1 MGTALSLLFSL
12 VSPVD
17 GAFLLPE
24 TRDQPMHV
32 GSLQLFTPPPDRDVP
47 DLAEIYAAAVGTAD
61 VAPLFRKRLRR
72 GVGTL
77 GQWAWEED
85 PQLDLEHHVRH
96 SSLPRP
102 GRMRELLALCS
113 RLHSTLL
120 DRQRPLWEMH
130 LIEGLE
136 DGRFAVYTKI
146 HHALLDGVSGL
157 RLLERSLSPDADERD
172 MPMPFALRPGGP
184 RRGSPNVRSLLSSGL
199 HAAVDAATLGP
210 KVAALVE
217 HGLRHPAAVLPGQ
230 APRSILNVPITG
242 SRRFAGDAW
251 ELDRLRRVA
260 KKAGATINDVVL
272 AMSAGALRDYLRGLD
287 ALPSE
292 PLVAMTPVS
301 LRTDEG
307 AGGSAGGN
315 AVGAILVSL
324 GTHLA
329 DAEQRL
335 LHVRDSSREA
345 KGSLRGLSQLQVTA
359 LSAGIMAPLVLHT
372 AFGVPPVVRPPFN
385 LIISNVP
392 GPRRPL
398 YWNGAHLDGMY
409 PLSIPTAGQALNIT
423 CTSYDT
429 QLQFGLTGCRR
440 TLPHL
445 QSMLGGLDD
454 ALAAL
459 EKAFA

>member
-1 MGTALSLLFSL
+1 LSLLPSL

-17 GAFLLPE
+17 GAFLIPE

-32 GSLQLFTPPPDRDVP
+32 GSLQLFSPPPDSGVH
-47 DLAEIYAAAVGTAD
+47 DLGEIYATAVATQD
-61 VAPLFRKRLRR
+61 IAPLFRKRLTR
-72 GVGTL
+72 GLSTL
-77 GQWAWEED
+77 GQWAWVED
-85 PQLDLEHHVRH
+85 GQIDLEHHVRH

-157 RLLERSLSPDADERD
+157 RLLERSLSRDAAERE
-172 MPMPFALRPGGP
+172 MPMPFASRRRARRSGGFDL
-184 RRGSPNVRSLLSSGL
+184 GSVLSSGV
-199 HAAVDAATLGP
+199 HAAADVATLGP

-217 HGLRHPAAVLPGQ
+217 RGLRHSGAVLPGQ

-251 ELDRLRRVA
+251 DLDRIRTGA
-260 KKAGATINDVVL
+260 KKADATINDVVL
-272 AMSAGALRDYLRGLD
+272 AMSAGALRDYLTGLD
-287 ALPSE
+287 ALPDD

-301 LRTDEG
+301 LRSDDTAE
-307 AGGSAGGN
+307 GN

-329 DAEQRL
+329 DAEERL
-335 LHVRDSSREA
+335 LHIRESSRQA
-345 KGSLRGLSQLQVTA
+345 KGSLKGLSQLQITA
-359 LSAGIMAPLVLHT
+359 LSAGIMTPLVLNT
-372 AFGVPPVVRPPFN
+372 AFGVPRFLRPPFN
-385 LIISNVP
+385 VIISNVP
-392 GPRRPL
+392 GPKQPL
-398 YWNGAHLDGMY
+398 YWNGARLDGMY

-445 QSMLGGLDD
+445 QSMLVGLDE
-454 ALAAL
+454 ALAGL
-459 EKAFA
+459 EKALA

>member
-1 MGTALSLLFSL
+1 MSLLPSL
-12 VSPVD
+12 VSPTD

-32 GSLQLFTPPPDRDVP
+32 GSLQLFSPPPGSDVH
-47 DLAEIYAAAVGTAD
+47 DLSEIYLAALGTAEI
-61 VAPLFRKRLRR
+61 APLFRKRLTR
-72 GVGTL
+72 GVTTL

-85 PQLDLEHHVRH
+85 AGIDLEHHVRH
-96 SSLPRP
+96 SSLPKP

-157 RLLERSLSPDADERD
+157 RLLERSLSTDPDARD
-172 MPMPFALRPGGP
+172 TPMPFAARPDK
-184 RRGSPNVRSLLSSGL
+184 RRRKGISANGLVSGGL
-199 HAAVDAATLGP
+199 HAAIDAVTLGP
-210 KVAALVE
+210 KVLGLVE
-217 HGLRHPAAVLPGQ
+217 QGLRHEGAVLPGQ

-251 ELDRLRRVA
+251 ELDRVRTVA
-260 KKAGATINDVVL
+260 KKAEATINDVVL
-272 AMSAGALRDYLRGLD
+272 AMSAGALRDYLIGLD
-287 ALPSE
+287 ALPDDS
-292 PLVAMTPVS
+292 LVAMTPVS
-301 LRTDEG
+301 LRTDD
-307 AGGSAGGN
+307 SAEGN
-315 AVGAILVSL
+315 AVGAILCSL
-324 GTHLA
+324 GTHLD
-329 DAEQRL
+329 DAEARL
-335 LHVRDSSREA
+335 LHVRDSTRHA
-345 KGSLRGLSQLQVTA
+345 KASLKGLSQLQVTA
-359 LSAGIMAPLVLHT
+359 ISAGLMSPLVLNT
-372 AFGVPPVVRPPFN
+372 VFGVPPVRK
-385 LIISNVP
+385 SNVP
-392 GPRRPL
+392 GPRKPL
-398 YWNGAHLDGMY
+398 YWNGARLDGMY

-445 QSMLGGLDD
+445 QSMLVGLDA
-454 ALAAL
+454 ALTGL

>member
-1 MGTALSLLFSL
+1 MSLLPSL
-12 VSPVD
+12 VSPAD

-32 GSLQLFTPPPDRDVP
+32 GSLQLFRPPPGSDVH
-47 DLAEIYAAAVGTAD
+47 DLGEVYAAAVATQEI
-61 VAPLFRKRLRR
+61 APLFRKRLTR
-72 GVGTL
+72 GLGTL

-85 PQLDLEHHVRH
+85 AQIDLEHHVRH

-102 GRMRELLALCS
+102 GRMRELLALTS

-157 RLLERSLSPDADERD
+157 RLLERSLSTDPDQRD
-172 MPMPFALRPGGP
+172 VPMPFAARPRSG
-184 RRGSPNVRSLLSSGL
+184 RRGGRDVGSLLSGGL
-199 HAAVDAATLGP
+199 HAALDAVTLAP
-210 KVAALVE
+210 KTARLVE
-217 HGLRHPAAVLPGQ
+217 QALRHDGAVLPGQ
-230 APRSILNVPITG
+230 APRSVLNVPITG

-251 ELDRLRRVA
+251 QLERIRAVA
-260 KKAGATINDVVL
+260 KRADATINDVVL

-287 ALPSE
+287 ALPEES
-292 PLVAMTPVS
+292 LTAMTPVS
-301 LRTDEG
+301 LRKDD
-307 AGGSAGGN
+307 SAEGN

-329 DAEQRL
+329 DAEERL
-335 LHVRDSSREA
+335 LHVRDSSRHA
-345 KGSLRGLSQLQVTA
+345 KASLTGLSQLQITA
-359 LSAGIMAPLVLHT
+359 LSAGIMAPLVLNT
-372 AFGVPPVVRPPFN
+372 AVGVLPGVRPPFN

-392 GPRRPL
+392 GPKQPL
-398 YWNGAHLDGMY
+398 YWNGARLDGMY
-409 PLSIPTAGQALNIT
+409 PLSIPTSGQALNIT
-423 CTSYDT
+423 CTSYDD

-445 QSMLGGLDD
+445 QSMLAGLDD
-454 ALAAL
+454 ALVAL

>member
-1 MGTALSLLFSL
+1 MSLLPSL
-12 VSPVD
+12 VPPAD
-17 GAFLLPE
+17 AAFLLPE

-32 GSLQLFTPPPDRDVP
+32 GSLQLFRPPPGSDVH
-47 DLAEIYAAAVGTAD
+47 DLALVYAAALTTPD
-61 VAPLFRKRLRR
+61 VAPLFRRRLTR

-77 GQWAWEED
+77 GQWAWED
-85 PQLDLEHHVRH
+85 DTAIDLEHHVRH
-96 SSLPRP
+96 SSLPKP

-157 RLLERSLSPDADERD
+157 RLLERSLSTDPDVRD
-172 MPMPFALRPGGP
+172 TPMPFAARPRAGKRGGLDV
-184 RRGSPNVRSLLSSGL
+184 GGLLSSGL
-199 HAAVDAATLGP
+199 HAVADAVTIGP

-217 HGLRHPAAVLPGQ
+217 QGLRHEGAVLPGQ

-251 ELDRLRRVA
+251 ALDRIRTVA
-260 KKAGATINDVVL
+260 KAAEATINDVVL
-272 AMSAGALRDYLRGLD
+272 AMSAGALRDYLLGLD
-287 ALPSE
+287 ALPADS
-292 PLVAMTPVS
+292 LVAMTPVS
-301 LRTDEG
+301 LRTDD
-307 AGGSAGGN
+307 SAEGN
-315 AVGAILVSL
+315 AVGAILASL
-324 GTHLA
+324 GTHLL
-329 DAEQRL
+329 DPEERL
-335 LHVRDSSREA
+335 LHIRESTRYA
-345 KGSLRGLSQLQVTA
+345 KASLDGLSALQVTA
-359 LSAGIMAPLVLHT
+359 LSAGLMSPLVLNT
-372 AFGVPPVVRPPFN
+372 LFGVPRVLRPPFN

-392 GPRRPL
+392 GPTQLL
-398 YWNGAHLDGMY
+398 YWNGARLDGMY
-409 PLSIPTAGQALNIT
+409 PLSIPTSGQALNIT
-423 CTSYDT
+423 CTSYDGH
-429 QLQFGLTGCRR
+429 LQFGLTGCRR

-454 ALAAL
+454 ALASL

>member
-1 MGTALSLLFSL
+1 MSLLPSL

-32 GSLQLFTPPPDRDVP
+32 GSLQLFLPPPDSDVH
-47 DLAEIYAAAVGTAD
+47 DLSEIYLTALGTAEI
-61 VAPLFRKRLRR
+61 APLFRKRLTR
-72 GVGTL
+72 GVTTL

-85 PQLDLEHHVRH
+85 AGIDLEHHVRH

-113 RLHSTLL
+113 RLHGTLL

-157 RLLERSLSPDADERD
+157 RLLERSLSKDPSERD
-172 MPMPFALRPGGP
+172 VPMPFAARPRSGRKAGGLDVA
-184 RRGSPNVRSLLSSGL
+184 GLMSAGL
-199 HAAVDAATLGP
+199 HAALDAVTLAP
-210 KVAALVE
+210 KTARLVE
-217 HGLRHPAAVLPGQ
+217 QGIRHRSAVLPGQ
-230 APRSILNVPITG
+230 APRSMLNVPITG

-251 ELDRLRRVA
+251 ELDRIRAVA
-260 KKAGATINDVVL
+260 KKADATINDIVL
-272 AMSAGALRDYLRGLD
+272 AMSAGALRDYLLGLD
-287 ALPSE
+287 ALPEES
-292 PLVAMTPVS
+292 LTAMTPVS
-301 LRTDEG
+301 LRTSTSTDD
-307 AGGSAGGN
+307 SAEGN

-329 DAEQRL
+329 DAEERL
-335 LHVRDSSREA
+335 LHIRDSSRRA
-345 KGSLRGLSQLQVTA
+345 KASLKGLSQLQITA
-359 LSAGIMAPLVLHT
+359 LSAGIMAPLVLNT
-372 AFGVPPVVRPPFN
+372 ALGSLPGVRPPFN

-392 GPRRPL
+392 GPKQPL
-398 YWNGAHLDGMY
+398 YWNGAKLDGMY

-445 QSMLGGLDD
+445 QSMLVGLDE
-454 ALAAL
+454 ALTAL

>member
-1 MGTALSLLFSL
+1 MSLLPSL
-12 VSPVD
+12 VSPTD

-32 GSLQLFTPPPDRDVP
+32 GSLQLFSPPPGSDVH
-47 DLAEIYAAAVGTAD
+47 DLSEIYLAALGTAEI
-61 VAPLFRKRLRR
+61 APLFRKRLTR
-72 GVGTL
+72 GVTTL

-85 PQLDLEHHVRH
+85 AGIDLEHHVRH
-96 SSLPRP
+96 SSLPKP

-157 RLLERSLSPDADERD
+157 RLLERSLSTDPDARD
-172 MPMPFALRPGGP
+172 TPMPFAARPDK
-184 RRGSPNVRSLLSSGL
+184 RRRKGISANGLVSGGL
-199 HAAVDAATLGP
+199 HAAIDAVTLGP
-210 KVAALVE
+210 KVLGLVE
-217 HGLRHPAAVLPGQ
+217 QGLRHEGAVLPGQ

-251 ELDRLRRVA
+251 ELDRVRTVA
-260 KKAGATINDVVL
+260 KKAEATINDVVL
-272 AMSAGALRDYLRGLD
+272 AMSAGALRDYLIGLD
-287 ALPSE
+287 ALPDDS
-292 PLVAMTPVS
+292 LVAMTPVS
-301 LRTDEG
+301 LRTDD
-307 AGGSAGGN
+307 SAEGN
-315 AVGAILVSL
+315 AVGAILCSL
-324 GTHLA
+324 GTHLD
-329 DAEQRL
+329 DAEARL
-335 LHVRDSSREA
+335 LHVRDSTRHA
-345 KGSLRGLSQLQVTA
+345 KASLKGLSQLQVTA
-359 LSAGIMAPLVLHT
+359 ISAGLMSPLVLNT
-372 AFGVPPVVRPPFN
+372 VFGVPPVRPPFN

-392 GPRRPL
+392 GPRKPL
-398 YWNGAHLDGMY
+398 YWNGARLDGMY

-445 QSMLGGLDD
+445 QSMLVGLDA
-454 ALAAL
+454 ALTGL